1 MKVGLHPGRVSSLRS
16 TRDKQQFA
24 LTTVDYFQSAQE
36 KPHRRREKMRHC
48 AQKGLSRNPGGESD
62 SLTTGP
68 PLCRPDVEHTKR
80 SVFFFFFVLFQI
92 DARFGFVFFLI
103 CCYLALLF
111 FSNFCKFISRPC
123 VRIKETHGA
132 CLRRDSKPETGA
144 HESPGLDSVLL
155 LWT

>member
-1 MKVGLHPGRVSSLRS
+1 MKVGLHPGRVSSLWS

-62 SLTTGP
+62 SANHWATTVSAR
-68 PLCRPDVEHTKR
+68 CRTHKEKC
-80 SVFFFFFVLFQI
+80 FFFFFVLFQI
-92 DARFGFVFFLI
+92 DAHFGFVFFLI
-103 CCYLALLF
+103 CCDLALLF

-132 CLRRDSKPETGA
+132 CLRRDSKPET
-144 HESPGLDSVLL
+144 
-155 LWT
+155 